1 MDTRF
6 SIIYK
11 KVNGKWLVQHL
22 HQSVPDRD
30 QMTGEEFPV
39 TLGKQVEEAHRAISA
54 LGTAYYHISRLDL
67 KTKKIELVK
76 RSRKMELGIS
86 QKSADWNSQFEVIK
100 DVIAEPFVQKYID
113 LIHRPWPHGFV
124 IKSPCLEFKKRM
136 GNGSLP

>member
-1 MDTRF
+1 
-6 SIIYK
+6 
-11 KVNGKWLVQHL
+11 
-22 HQSVPDRD
+22 
-30 QMTGEEFPV
+30 MTGEEFPV
-39 TLGKQVEEAHRAISA
+39 TLGKQVEEAHWAISA

-86 QKSADWNSQFEVIK
+86 QKSADWDSQFEVIK

-113 LIHRPWPHGFV
+113 FFDTQTMAARLRNKESMSF
-124 IKSPCLEFKKRM
+124 EFKKRM